1 MEKKQT
7 DHGNMITI
15 NRIGFLKDMLIQW
28 TAILC
33 TGLLWMHFFDVR

>member
-7 DHGNMITI
+7 YHGNMITI

-28 TAILC
+28 RAILC
-33 TGLLWMHFFDVR
+33 TG